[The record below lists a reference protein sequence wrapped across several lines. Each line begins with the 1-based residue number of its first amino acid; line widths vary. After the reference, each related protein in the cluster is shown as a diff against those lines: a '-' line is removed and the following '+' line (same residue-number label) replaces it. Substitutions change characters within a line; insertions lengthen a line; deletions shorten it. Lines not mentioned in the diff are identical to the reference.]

1 MTNAVAVVG
10 PPRTLDIA
18 QLLLHNGNRPDGD
31 KTTLY
36 AHTQRKNSME
46 ALRDYQEDLLQQVE
60 TYIDA
65 NDKARVMMQ
74 LPTGGGK
81 TVIAGHLLQRRLGNG
96 RKAVWLTHRKELAEQ
111 TCGMLT
117 NARVAAVTNL
127 LWTPGTDAPAVSGG
141 AVILM
146 AQTVSRRTDKMQVW
160 NKYDSNDLMVIDE
173 AHHAAAKGWERA
185 MQQWPGPVVGM
196 TATPWR
202 LSEKEGFDHLF
213 DDLICGPQIA
223 DLQSNGWLCDDK
235 VFMPHPDLR
244 IRGGE
249 VGGTGDYTESGI
261 ESANFGRDIMTAGAL
276 EFWQERARARQTI
289 VYAVSVRH
297 AHNIVKVFQNAGF
310 SAEVILGDTDPEERG
325 KTIAKFRDGDLHV
338 LVNVVVATEGFDLP
352 DASCVLITRPTL
364 SLALFMQMIGRGLR
378 PKEDRGDCIILDL
391 TGNSMIHGLPQDS
404 REWSL
409 EPRGKPPP
417 GEAPIVWC
425 RECGGVNYAAS
436 HYCQHCGAALG
447 MKCLQRCGKW
457 RPWSRWR
464 FENHCGDVH
473 ELVCD
478 FCHRDTHI
486 RARLP
491 INPPLDEMPDLQE
504 DDMELPDNIEMD
516 DELAERLAPLL
527 TELLEQERQKVMGD
541 RDVRSAELSDSIQ
554 KHERVMGDNNALDT
568 MFTEYVRVLPY
579 NEQPQYRVERYRM
592 FGSWESDL
600 KRQLS
605 GWKNELA
612 ELESQPVEKQ
622 LIFDNARS
630 KLVGL
635 LSLQAQDADLLPDDS
650 MNNDDPHGP
659 EDGWYLLSSST
670 NSTHRKPVELRTP
683 DGDTVSVIKWI
694 DILSEVAEWLYE
706 NRRLTGRGVP
716 ASTRKNTDRYM
727 INNAP
732 MNRNRVPYKAYGRL
746 SNGLYFEKGL
756 WAREVCRRV
765 QVLSEISDPPAK
777 FYVRMSE

>member
-1 MTNAVAVVG
+1 
-10 PPRTLDIA
+10 
-18 QLLLHNGNRPDGD
+18 
-31 KTTLY
+31 
-36 AHTQRKNSME
+36 ME
-46 ALRDYQEDLLQQVE
+46 ALRDYQENLLQQVE
-60 TYIDA
+60 TYLDA

-146 AQTVSRRTDKMQVW
+146 AQTVSRRTDKMQIW

-173 AHHAAAKGWERA
+173 AHHAAARGWERA

-223 DLQSNGWLCDDK
+223 DLQSNCWLCGDK
-235 VFMPHPDLR
+235 VFMPHPDLL
-244 IRGGE
+244 IHGGE
-249 VGGTGDYTESGI
+249 VGSTGDYTESGI

-276 EFWQERARARQTI
+276 EFWQARARDRQTI
-289 VYAVSVRH
+289 VYAVSVKH
-297 AHNIVKVFQNAGF
+297 AHNIVNVFQNAGF
-310 SAEVILGDTDPEERG
+310 SAEVILGDTDPEERR
-325 KTIAKFRDGDLHV
+325 KTIAKFRDGGLHV

-352 DASCVLITRPTL
+352 DASCILITRPTL
-364 SLALFMQMIGRGLR
+364 SLALFMQMLGRGLR
-378 PKEDRGDCIILDL
+378 PKEDGGDCIILDL

-417 GEAPIVWC
+417 GEAPVVWC
-425 RECGGVNYAAS
+425 PECEGVNYAAS

-447 MKCLQRCGKW
+447 TKCLRRCGKW

-491 INPPLDEMPDLQE
+491 INPPLDEMPYLQE

-527 TELLEQERQKVMGD
+527 SELLDQEYQ
-541 RDVRSAELSDSIQ
+541 
-554 KHERVMGDNNALDT
+554 RVMGKRDTRRAEISDFIQRYDMVMADDNVLDSV
-568 MFTEYVRVLPY
+568 FTDYIHGLPN
-579 NEQPQYRVERYRM
+579 NEQPQNPVQRHRR
-592 FGSWESDL
+592 FATWESDL
-600 KRQLS
+600 KRKYDE
-605 GWKNELA
+605 WREELA
-612 ELESQPVEKQ
+612 ELERQPVEKQ
-622 LIFDNARS
+622 LIFDNAGS
-630 KLVGL
+630 KLIGL
-635 LSLQAQDADLLPDDS
+635 LSLQAKDADLMPDDS
-650 MNNDDPHGP
+650 TNNDDPYEP
-659 EDGWYLLSSST
+659 EDGWHLLSSSID
-670 NSTHRKPVELRTP
+670 STHWLPAELCTP
-683 DGDTVSVIKWI
+683 DGNTISVSRWI
-694 DILSEVAEWLYE
+694 DLLVQVAEWLYQSG
-706 NRRLTGRGVP
+706 RLTQTSVP
-716 ASTRKNTDRYM
+716 VSPGANTYVINDTPTNKNGLRF
-727 INNAP
+727 
-732 MNRNRVPYKAYGRL
+732 RFHGQL
-746 SNGLYFEKGL
+746 SNGLYFQKGISSKT
-756 WAREVCRRV
+756 VCGYV
-765 QVLSEISDPPAK
+765 QALSELSDPPAK